1 MRIVL
6 ASLICVGLLFL
17 AGCTSFRPL
26 YGKGPNGEGVTNSLA
41 AVTVPEQHT
50 RSAQLVRN
58 ELLNNMGSAPVKFTL
73 KMVVTEKTVD
83 VSTLSASSLHRRR
96 FNLTV
101 HYDLVNISSGAVAS
115 SGDSF
120 SNVSFDTVRQP
131 VADLQAA
138 DTALER
144 AAQEVGQDLRQRI
157 AAYFANHPA

>member
-1 MRIVL
+1 MT
-6 ASLICVGLLFL
+6 
-17 AGCTSFRPL
+17 GCGSYRPL
-26 YGKGPNGEGVTNSLA
+26 YGKGPNGEGVTSSLA
-41 AVTVPEQHT
+41 AVSVPEQHT

-58 ELLNNMGSAPVKFTL
+58 ELLNSMGSAPAKFSL
-73 KMVVTEKTVD
+73 RMLVTEKTVE
-83 VSTLSASSLHRRR
+83 VSTLSASNLRRKR

-101 HYDLVNISSGAVAS
+101 HYDLINTSSGVVAN

-138 DTALER
+138 NNAMER

-157 AAYFANHPA
+157 AAHFADHPA